1 VLTAVQRTA
10 LQKIINLPLDAP
22 PKETIAAL
30 DEAIEVLGVETAV
43 PTTPANVHKFDVY
56 DSYFNVSRT
65 SEQSGLTF
73 LHGLLQAYRNVL
85 INLQQPPQSLTV
97 VELPLLRIAMETSLR
112 QFDI

>member
-1 VLTAVQRTA
+1 M
-10 LQKIINLPLDAP
+10 PLDVLP
-22 PKETIAAL
+22 CDTIAAL
-30 DEAIEVLGVETAV
+30 DEAIELLGVETAV

-56 DSYFNVSRT
+56 DSYFNVSRS

-85 INLQQPPQSLTV
+85 LDLQKPPHTLTV
-97 VELPLLRIAMETSLR
+97 VELPLLRIALETSLR